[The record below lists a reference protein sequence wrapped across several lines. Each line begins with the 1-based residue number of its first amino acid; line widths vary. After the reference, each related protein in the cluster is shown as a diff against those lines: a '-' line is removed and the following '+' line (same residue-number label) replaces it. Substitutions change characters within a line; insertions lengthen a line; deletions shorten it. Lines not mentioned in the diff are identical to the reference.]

1 MTAKIAPLD
10 MLDFVE
16 LGDPLSA
23 SEYNTLI
30 QQVKARSVLSH
41 PGYESPTGERVE
53 KATPFFYPPVHGYA
67 SDADIPVYSVCSIDT
82 GVTALKFIEGYSQ
95 TNVKAYV
102 DGGFE
107 FTNGGIYV
115 KKDDP
120 LYLQPI
126 GFDTP
131 IVLTYTG
138 TAPIAGDE
146 VGPVDAAFTVS
157 KAGAG
162 YVVINAP
169 DTTNKLLWAIRAG
182 LRKPLVRFTLDS
194 ALTTTQASKAA
205 TVAAGEQYGP
215 GRDADDLSIT
225 VHNLL
230 TKTASVYLFEGDS
243 GDAGLAFW
251 DSDQNYRI
259 IQMECP

>member
-82 GVTALKFIEGYSQ
+82 GVTALKFIEGYPQ

-146 VGPVDAAFTVS
+146 VGPADAAFTVS

-169 DTTNKLLWAIRAG
+169 DTTNKLLWAIRVAFSTPVHFGKLTGDITHG
-182 LRKPLVRFTLDS
+182 LTGTFTKYTNASTTGDSLTVLNLTGETLKQDVWMKAWTPGGWTDDPLCEPYELDDCPLV
-194 ALTTTQASKAA
+194 
-205 TVAAGEQYGP
+205 
-215 GRDADDLSIT
+215 
-225 VHNLL
+225 
-230 TKTASVYLFEGDS
+230 
-243 GDAGLAFW
+243 
-251 DSDQNYRI
+251 
-259 IQMECP
+259 